1 MALHCRVCGREGFD
15 ICPECSFRELNQ
27 QCWRCRMYLPSA
39 EMQQF
44 QGQWICPNC
53 RMDMQEAQ
61 RRQEKGHG
69 GSGSSGGGPGDDS
82 ASSEMGERLGECERC
97 KRPTD
102 VFYIVNG
109 RKLCKF
115 CFEQGKE
122 YMARGPGTSPMRI
135 QIMRKTHEKKSLFR
149 KIIEFFLG
157 KSEEPE
163 YEIVEAEIV
172 VPKKKEEEK
181 PKREEPKKHDWHE
194 HKRE

>member
-1 MALHCRVCGREGFD
+1 
-15 ICPECSFRELNQ
+15 
-27 QCWRCRMYLPSA
+27 MYIPKS

-53 RMDMQEAQ
+53 RMDLQEGE
-61 RRQEKGHG
+61 RHGKGRG
-69 GSGSSGGGPGDDS
+69 ASGEGGPGDEPGS
-82 ASSEMGERLGECERC
+82 QEMRDKLGECERC

-122 YMARGPGTSPMRI
+122 YMARGPGTSPARI
-135 QIMRKTHEKKSLFR
+135 QIMRRKYEKKGLFR
-149 KIIEFFLG
+149 KILEFFFG
-157 KSEEPE
+157 KPEEPE
-163 YEIVEAEIV
+163 YEIVEAEVIIPKKNEEPKTQKESAQKPPEGARAEI
-172 VPKKKEEEK
+172 VPKKSEGQKPQKEEK
-181 PKREEPKKHDWHE
+181 PKHDWQE